1 MTFVTL
7 GGRVS
12 TRKIGCMPKEFA
24 FRHRA
29 HEVSRIEASSD
40 IVFGFALTLI
50 VVSLEVPKTYE
61 ELMAAMRGFPAF
73 ALCFAILLWI
83 WHAHYTFYRRYA
95 IHDEFTLVIN
105 SFLLF
110 VVLFY
115 VYPLKFIFSGMFE
128 VRQYSAA
135 DARVMFTIYG
145 LGFAAIFGL
154 YTALYHHAFRKR
166 DELELNAVEEH
177 DTITHVLMFGANVA
191 IGFLSVLI
199 ANVVPPRFVGL
210 AGFTYFLIG
219 VAAGTIGTIRG
230 SQRRAVQERM
240 LSALAPAQSTAATST
255 PTIPAT

>member
-1 MTFVTL
+1 MTFVTI
-7 GGRVS
+7 GGRVPP
-12 TRKIGCMPKEFA
+12 RKIACMPKEFA

-29 HEVSRIEASSD
+29 HEVSRIEAFSD

-61 ELMAAMRGFPAF
+61 ELIEAMHGFPAF

-95 IHDEFTLVIN
+95 LHDEFTLVIN

-115 VYPLKFIFSGMFE
+115 VYPLKFIFSGLFDS
-128 VRQYSAA
+128 RGYTPAH
-135 DARVMFTIYG
+135 ARVMFTIYG

-154 YTALYHHAFRKR
+154 YTALYHHAYRKR
-166 DELELNAVEEH
+166 DELELNVVEQH

-191 IGFLSVLI
+191 IGLLSVLI
-199 ANVVPPRFVGL
+199 ANVVPARFVGL

-219 VAAGTIGTIRG
+219 VAAGTIGAMRG
-230 SQRRAVQERM
+230 SRRRAVEREM
-240 LSALAPAQSTAATST
+240 LNAPLPESTAATST

>member
-1 MTFVTL
+1 
-7 GGRVS
+7 
-12 TRKIGCMPKEFA
+12 MPKEFA
-24 FRHRA
+24 FRQRA
-29 HEVSRIEASSD
+29 HEVSRIEAFSD

-61 ELMAAMRGFPAF
+61 ELIEAMRGFPAF

-115 VYPLKFIFSGMFE
+115 VYPLKFIFAGMFE
-128 VRQYSAA
+128 PRHYTAA
-135 DARVMFTIYG
+135 NARVMFTIYG

-154 YTALYHHAFRKR
+154 YTALYHHAYRKR
-166 DELELNAVEEH
+166 DELELNLVEQH
-177 DTITHVLMFGANVA
+177 DTVTHVLMFGANVA
-191 IGFLSVLI
+191 IGVVSVIL
-199 ANVVPPRFVGL
+199 ANVLPAAFVGI
-210 AGFTYFLIG
+210 AGFIYFLVG
-219 VAAGTIGTIRG
+219 VAAGTIGSMRG
-230 SQRRAVQERM
+230 SRRREVERRM
-240 LSALAPAQSTAATST
+240 LSAQLSPTTAATST